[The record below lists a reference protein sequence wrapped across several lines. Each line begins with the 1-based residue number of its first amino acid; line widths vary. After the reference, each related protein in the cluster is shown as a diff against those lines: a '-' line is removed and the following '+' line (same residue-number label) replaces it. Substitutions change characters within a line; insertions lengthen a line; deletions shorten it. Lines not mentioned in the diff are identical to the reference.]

1 MINKEKWVRSLPAI
15 NNFSEEDINQLDH
28 NKWVSTIS
36 KKNVHNSFKKYTF
49 CAILFVCGLLLVSA
63 LKNETRNLQKEIN
76 NLEAS
81 VNDISFNLR
90 QAILDHEVITSPEN
104 ISNLA
109 TQYLDAN
116 LTTYK
121 KSQIINLN
129 AEVENLNKEKIT
141 AKNKI
146 DKKINKNLTKTIK
159 NEITKKVEKKKTE
172 IRKLQELYSNPEK
185 IPEAMKTQVVKK
197 IEEKKIEI
205 KNIYNSPQ
213 DVLTLERIRKW
224 GVVQVV
230 KVFLGIPVIPGR

>member
-15 NNFSEEDINQLDH
+15 NNFSEGDLNQLDH
-28 NKWVSTIS
+28 NKWINTIS

-81 VNDISFNLR
+81 INHINFNLS

-109 TQYLDAN
+109 TQHLDIN
-116 LTTYK
+116 LITYK

-129 AEVENLNKEKIT
+129 DEIENLNKKKIV
-141 AKNKI
+141 AKNTITKKI
-146 DKKINKNLTKTIK
+146 DKNLTNTIK
-159 NEITKKVEKKKTE
+159 AKMAEKVEEKKME
-172 IRKLQELYSNPEK
+172 IQKLQELYSNPK
-185 IPEAMKTQVVKK
+185 TIPKEMKTQVAKK
-197 IEEKKIEI
+197 IKEKKVEL

-213 DVLTLERIRKW
+213 DLLTLERMRKW
-224 GVVQVV
+224 GAVQVV
-230 KVFLGIPVIPGR
+230 KLFLGIPIVPGR

>member
-15 NNFSEEDINQLDH
+15 NNFSEGDLNQLDH
-28 NKWVSTIS
+28 NKWISTIS

-76 NLEAS
+76 SLEAS
-81 VNDISFNLR
+81 INHINFNLS

-109 TQYLDAN
+109 TQHLDIN
-116 LTTYK
+116 LITYK

-129 AEVENLNKEKIT
+129 DEIENLNKKKI
-141 AKNKI
+141 ASKNTI
-146 DKKINKNLTKTIK
+146 TKKINKNLTNTIK
-159 NEITKKVEKKKTE
+159 AKMVEKVEEKKME
-172 IRKLQELYSNPEK
+172 IQKLQELYSNPK
-185 IPEAMKTQVVKK
+185 TIPKEMKTQVAKK
-197 IEEKKIEI
+197 IKEKKVEL

-213 DVLTLERIRKW
+213 DLLTLERMRKW
-224 GVVQVV
+224 GAVQVV
-230 KVFLGIPVIPGR
+230 KLFLGIPIVPGR

>member
-15 NNFSEEDINQLDH
+15 NNFSEGDLNQLDH
-28 NKWVSTIS
+28 NKWISTIS

-49 CAILFVCGLLLVSA
+49 CAILFICGLLLVSA

-81 VNDISFNLR
+81 INHINFNLS

-109 TQYLDAN
+109 TQHLDIN
-116 LTTYK
+116 LIAYK

-129 AEVENLNKEKIT
+129 DEIENLNKKKIVEKNTIT
-141 AKNKI
+141 
-146 DKKINKNLTKTIK
+146 KKINKNLTNTIK
-159 NEITKKVEKKKTE
+159 TKMAEKVEEKKME
-172 IRKLQELYSNPEK
+172 IQKLQELYSNPK
-185 IPEAMKTQVVKK
+185 TIPKEMKTQVAKK
-197 IEEKKIEI
+197 IKEKKVEL

-213 DVLTLERIRKW
+213 DLLTLERMRKW
-224 GVVQVV
+224 GAVQVV
-230 KVFLGIPVIPGR
+230 KLFLGIPIVPGR